1 MARRVTF
8 LLAVLLTTI
17 LLAGCGGQDTM
28 PVEEKEEAAAPQTTT
43 ETTSET
49 TAEERKADETT
60 AVATAETTAE
70 TTPEASSAPS
80 SKGPEEKAGP
90 STNVDETVTVT
101 RVVDGDTIEIS
112 PAIDGITDLRLIGVD
127 TPETKKPNCQIQP
140 YGPEASSFTQ
150 TQLGGRQVGLE
161 FDVEKT
167 DRYDRLLAYVYP
179 PDGSMF
185 NETLLEE
192 GYARVATFPPNTR
205 YVQRFETAEAGAE
218 AAGLGIWSLP
228 PNDLAALLAGRCT
241 PSQPAAPPPPPQ
253 QSVQEEPITPIQPA
267 APPAVPAG
275 GARCSDFATEAEALA
290 ALPSNPQLDRDGD
303 GRACESLP

>member
-1 MARRVTF
+1 
-8 LLAVLLTTI
+8 
-17 LLAGCGGQDTM
+17 M
-28 PVEEKEEAAAPQTTT
+28 PVEEKEEAAPPESTA
-43 ETTSET
+43 ETTKTET
-49 TAEERKADETT
+49 TAEERT
-60 AVATAETTAE
+60 VAETTAMVAE
-70 TTPEASSAPS
+70 TTTQTTQASSAPS

-90 STNVDETVTVT
+90 ATNVVDETVTVM

-127 TPETKKPNCQIQP
+127 TPETKKPGCQVQP

-161 FDVEKT
+161 FDIEKT

-192 GYARVATFPPNTR
+192 GYARVSTFPPNTR
-205 YVQRFETAEAGAE
+205 YVQRFEAAEAGAE

-228 PNDLAALLAGRCT
+228 LNDLAALLAGQCT
-241 PSQPAAPPPPPQ
+241 PSQPAAPPPAPPQ
-253 QSVQEEPITPIQPA
+253 ESAQEPIAPNQPV
-267 APPAVPAG
+267 APPVVPTG
-275 GARCSDFATEAEALA
+275 SARCADFATEAEALA

-303 GRACESLP
+303 GKACESLP